1 MKYILFLFSLV
12 YSFISLNAQESTEED
27 VYMDSLNSIIHNP
40 DLHDTTVTNAYR
52 LLIEQLYYYNPDTI
66 FPLSKKI
73 ESIVLENIDSYDSD
87 EIKTALKKQLAN
99 AYNNFGV
106 YYNDIGDI
114 EKSTIYYFKSL
125 DIHEE
130 IGYLEGQGATLNN
143 IAISYENQ
151 GAISTAL
158 QYYNKSLAIR
168 EKVSDLPGVAITL
181 FNIAYIYS
189 SQGDVYKALEYFE
202 KSLKIERDLGSDI
215 GIAYCLNSIGE
226 TYVKLGNLESA
237 QKYIDSAFHIRES
250 LGDELGKAQSYENM
264 AEIYNAK
271 NQYDSALVFM
281 NKALEIR
288 EEGGE
293 RRDLCFNLFNIG
305 GIYVKLGDLD
315 EAEKFAERS
324 KKIAEEIQYPT
335 SIRNVSLLLSEV
347 YEAKNQ
353 PELAL
358 KYYKTYISMRDSVKN
373 QQTQRAAIQREVQY
387 NYERK
392 LAADSIKY
400 ENEAII
406 NDALISKQKAEIQVK
421 RNQQYLLF
429 GGLSLLFLF
438 LIFLYNRF
446 RVIRKQKGIIEI
458 QRASSEMQRKVVEDK
473 NKEITD
479 SINYAK
485 RIQEAI
491 LPSKQVLVDNLKK
504 GFVIFKPK
512 DVVSGDFYWLEKA
525 NGYIFFA
532 AADCTGHGVPGA
544 MVSVICS
551 NALSKGVLEEG
562 ITDTG
567 KLLDRVRELVADRL
581 SKNGEKVNDGMDVSI
596 LAIKED
602 ERDAEYTTIKW
613 SGANNGIWI
622 IRDETKTLEQINADK
637 QPVGVY
643 EVSKNF
649 TTHHVKIKKN
659 DKLYLF
665 TDGFS
670 DQFGGEYLPEMRP
683 GGKKFKSANFKR
695 LLLKIQDK
703 QMDQQKLII
712 ENTFEEWKGSL
723 EQVDDVCII
732 GIRF

>member
-1 MKYILFLFSLV
+1 MKYLCFFLIFS
-12 YSFISLNAQESTEED
+12 YSCLIALGQDLDKEQE
-27 VYMDSLNSIIHNP
+27 YIDSLNVLIKSP
-40 DLHDTTVTNAYR
+40 ESHDTTVVSAYK
-52 LLIEQLYYYNPDTI
+52 LVAELLYYYNPDTI
-66 FPLSKKI
+66 FPISKKV
-73 ESIVLENIDSYDSD
+73 ESIVLDNIDQYESQ
-87 EIKTALKKQLAN
+87 EVKIVLKKHLAN
-99 AYNNFGV
+99 SYNNFGV
-106 YYNDIGDI
+106 HYSDIGEV
-114 EKSTIYYFKSL
+114 EKSMVYYFKSL
-125 DIHEE
+125 EIYEE
-130 IGYLEGQGATLNN
+130 IDFLEGQGAALNN
-143 IAISYENQ
+143 IAHEYENQ

-158 QYYNKSLAIR
+158 SYYNKSLAIR
-168 EKVSDLPGVAITL
+168 EKISDRAGVAISL
-181 FNIAYIYS
+181 YNIAYIYS
-189 SQGDVYKALEYFE
+189 SQGDTYKALEYFE
-202 KSLKIERDLGSDI
+202 KSLKIEKELGSEI
-215 GIAYCLNSIGE
+215 GIAFCLNSIGE
-226 TYVKLGNLESA
+226 TYLKLGRLEES
-237 QKYIDSAFHIRES
+237 KEYIDSAYQIREA
-250 LGDELGKAQSYENM
+250 LGDEFGIAQIFENM
-264 AEIYNAK
+264 AEIYLAQK
-271 NQYDSALVFM
+271 KYDSALVYM
-281 NKALEIR
+281 HKALDIR
-288 EEGGE
+288 EKGGAL
-293 RRDLCFNLFNIG
+293 RDLCFNLFNIG
-305 GIYVKLGDLD
+305 GVYLKKGDLD
-315 EAEKFAERS
+315 NALKYAVRS

-335 SIRNVSLLLSEV
+335 SIRNVSLLLSEIH
-347 YEAKNQ
+347 EAKNDTK
-353 PELAL
+353 LAL
-358 KYYKTYISMRDSVKN
+358 SYYKTYVDMRDSVRNEK
-373 QQTQRAAIQREVQY
+373 TQRAAIQREVQY

-392 LAADSIKY
+392 LAADSIRY

-406 NDALISKQKAEIQVK
+406 NDALISKQKAELQVK

-429 GGLSLLFLF
+429 GGLTLSFIFLA
-438 LIFLYNRF
+438 FLYNRF

-458 QRASSEMQRKVVEDK
+458 QRASSEMQRQVVEDK

-491 LPSKQVLVDNLKK
+491 LPSKQVLIENLKK
-504 GFVIFKPK
+504 GFVVFKPK

-525 NGYIFFA
+525 NGHIFFA

-562 ITDTG
+562 LTDTG

-581 SKNGEKVNDGMDVSI
+581 SKNGEKVNDGMDISL

-602 ERDAEYTTIKW
+602 ERDADSTTIKW

-643 EVSKNF
+643 EVAKNF
-649 TTHHVKIKKN
+649 TTHHVEIKKN

-683 GGKKFKSANFKR
+683 GGKKFKSANFKK

>member
-1 MKYILFLFSLV
+1 MKKIVF
-12 YSFISLNAQESTEED
+12 SFILVVTCFTTFCQDSEEERL
-27 VYMDSLNSIIHNP
+27 YMDSLNKIIDNP
-40 DLHDTTVTNAYR
+40 NSHDTTVTDAYR
-52 LLIEQLYYYNPDTI
+52 LLIETLYYYYPDTI

-73 ESIVLENIDSYDSD
+73 EKIVNENIDSYKS
-87 EIKTALKKQLAN
+87 EKVKTVLNKQLAN

-114 EKSTIYYFKSL
+114 EKSTIFYFKGL
-125 DIHEE
+125 EIYEE

-143 IAISYENQ
+143 LAISYENQ

-158 QYYNKSLAIR
+158 DYYNKSLAIR
-168 EKVSDLPGVAITL
+168 ERISDEPGVAITL
-181 FNIAYIYS
+181 YNIAYIYS

-202 KSLKIERDLGSDI
+202 KSLKIERKLGSEI

-226 TYVKLGNLESA
+226 TYLKLGNLENA
-237 QKYIDSAFHIRES
+237 QIYLDSALRIRES

-264 AEIYNAK
+264 AEIYDAK
-271 NQYDSALVFM
+271 DQYDSALVYM
-281 NKALEIR
+281 QKALEIR
-288 EEGGE
+288 ESGGE

-305 GIYVKLGDLD
+305 GIYMSLDDL
-315 EAEKFAERS
+315 ENAEKYAERS
-324 KKIAEEIQYPT
+324 RQIAEEIQYPA
-335 SIRNVSLLLSEV
+335 SIRNVSLLLSEI
-347 YEAKNQ
+347 YEAKDK

-358 KYYKTYISMRDSVKN
+358 KHYKRYVIMRDSIKN
-373 QQTQRAAIQREVQY
+373 EKTQRAAIQREVQY
-387 NYERK
+387 SYERK
-392 LAADSIKY
+392 LTADSIRY

-406 NDALISKQKAEIQVK
+406 NDALISKQKAELKAK

-429 GGLSLLFLF
+429 GGLSLSFIFLV
-438 LIFLYNRF
+438 FLYNRF

-458 QRASSEMQRKVVEDK
+458 QRASSEMQRRLVENK

-491 LPSKQVLVDNLKK
+491 LPSKEVLIDNLKN

-525 NGYIFFA
+525 NGHIFFA

-581 SKNGEKVNDGMDVSI
+581 SKNGEKVNDGMDISL

-602 ERDAEYTTIKW
+602 EREANSTTIKW

-622 IRDETKTLEQINADK
+622 IREETGELEQVNPDK

-643 EVSKNF
+643 EVSKQF
-649 TTHHVKIKKN
+649 TTHHIKIEKN

-670 DQFGGEYLPEMRP
+670 DQFGGEYLQGMRP
-683 GGKKFKSANFKR
+683 GGKKFKSANFKK

-703 QMDQQKLII
+703 PMDQQKLII